1 MGGLWPS
8 HARERELDVVAIG
21 QNSLD
26 RVSVVDRMPTFGGKV
41 ETLAYHE
48 LPGGQIATAAL
59 ACARLGLRT
68 AYVGAVGDDEA
79 GERVLV
85 PLREAGVDCGGVQ
98 RVAGARTQ
106 LAVIVVDRETG
117 ERIVLWYR
125 DPRLSMPPQSLDL
138 DRIRSARCLLL
149 DAGDPS
155 TAATAARAARAAG
168 SAVILDADTLAPGL
182 PELLGQ
188 VDFPIV
194 SRSFAEA
201 FGESRTVRG
210 GLDAIA
216 ARGARLAVVTLGAS
230 GAVARAGERLIESP
244 AFRVEVVD
252 TTGAG
257 DVFHAAFAFALLQ
270 GWGRLRV
277 LRTAN
282 AAAALSCRAVGAQGG
297 LPDRAQLESFLAAQA
312 DREADGG

>member
-1 MGGLWPS
+1 M
-8 HARERELDVVAIG
+8 VAIG

-41 ETLAYHE
+41 AALDYHE

-68 AYVGAVGDDEA
+68 AYVGSVGDDQA
-79 GERVLV
+79 GEQVLV
-85 PLREAGVDCGGVQ
+85 PLRKAGIDCSGVQ
-98 RVAGARTQ
+98 RVPGARTQ

-155 TAATAARAARAAG
+155 TAATAARAAREAG
-168 SAVILDADTLAPGL
+168 SAVVLDADTLAPGL
-182 PELLGQ
+182 AELLGQ

-230 GAVARAGERLIESP
+230 GAVARAGERVIESP

-257 DVFHAAFAFALLQ
+257 DVFHAAFAWALLA
-270 GWGRLRV
+270 GEDAEGV
-277 LRTAN
+277 LRTAG
-282 AAAALSCRAVGAQGG
+282 AAAALACRALGAQGG
-297 LPDRAQLESFLAAQA
+297 LPTPDEIERFLRLQ
-312 DREADGG
+312 R

>member
-1 MGGLWPS
+1 MEALWR
-8 HARERELDVVAIG
+8 ADGDADFDVLALG

-26 RVSVVDRMPTFGGKV
+26 RVAVVDRLPAFGGK
-41 ETLAYHE
+41 LAAREYHE

-68 AYVGAVGDDEA
+68 AYVGSVGDDEA
-79 GERVLV
+79 GERVLA
-85 PLREAGVDCGGVQ
+85 PLRAAGIDCSGVK
-98 RVAGARTQ
+98 RVSGALTQ
-106 LAVIVVDRETG
+106 VAIILVDRETG
-117 ERIVLWYR
+117 ERIVFWYR
-125 DPRLSMPPQSLDL
+125 DPRLSLRPQDLDL
-138 DRIRSARCLLL
+138 DRIRRARALLV

-155 TAATAARAARAAG
+155 TAATAARIAREAG
-168 SAVILDADTLAPGL
+168 RAVVLDADTLAPGL

-201 FGESRTVRG
+201 FGDGRTARD

-216 ARGARLAVVTLGAS
+216 LRGTRLAVVTLGPS
-230 GAVARAGERLIESP
+230 GAVARQGERVIESP

-257 DVFHAAFAFALLQ
+257 DVFHAAFARALLD
-270 GWGRLRV
+270 GGDAETV
-277 LRTAN
+277 LRTAG
-282 AAAALSCRAVGAQGG
+282 AAAALACRALGAQGG
-297 LPDRAQLESFLAAQA
+297 IPTRDELERFLRLQ
-312 DREADGG
+312 R

>member
-1 MGGLWPS
+1 MGAPLWPS
-8 HARERELDVVAIG
+8 SARDRELDVVAIG

-41 ETLAYHE
+41 AALDYHE

-68 AYVGAVGDDEA
+68 AYVGSVGDDEA
-79 GERVLV
+79 GEQVLV
-85 PLREAGVDCGGVQ
+85 PLRKAGIDCSGVT
-98 RVAGARTQ
+98 RIPGARTQ

-138 DRIRSARCLLL
+138 DRIRAARCLLL

-155 TAATAARAARAAG
+155 TAATAARAAREAGAA
-168 SAVILDADTLAPGL
+168 VVLDADTLAPGL

-230 GAVARAGERLIESP
+230 GAVARAGERVIESP

-257 DVFHAAFAFALLQ
+257 DVFHAAFAWALLA
-270 GWGRLRV
+270 GDDAEGV
-277 LRTAN
+277 LRTAG
-282 AAAALSCRAVGAQGG
+282 AAAALACRALGAQGG
-297 LPDRAQLESFLAAQA
+297 LPTPDEIERLLRQQ
-312 DREADGG
+312 R

>member
-1 MGGLWPS
+1 MEGPLWPRDR
-8 HARERELDVVAIG
+8 RERDFDVLAIG

-26 RVSVVDRMPTFGGKV
+26 RVAVVDRIPAFGGKV
-41 ETLAYHE
+41 AARAVHE

-68 AYVGAVGDDEA
+68 AYVGSVGDDDA
-79 GERVLV
+79 GERVLE
-85 PLREAGVDCGGVQ
+85 PLRSAGIDCSGVR
-98 RVAGARTQ
+98 RVGGARTQ
-106 LAVIVVDRETG
+106 LAVILVDRETG
-117 ERIVLWYR
+117 ERSVVWYR
-125 DPRLSMPPQSLDL
+125 DPRLSLAPQDLDP
-138 DRIRSARCLLL
+138 DRIRAARALLL

-155 TAATAARAARAAG
+155 TAATAARRARESG
-168 SAVILDADTLAPGL
+168 VAVVLDADTPGPGL
-182 PELLGQ
+182 AELLGL

-201 FGESRTVRG
+201 FGEGRTVRD

-230 GAVARAGERLIESP
+230 GAVARAGERVIESP

-257 DVFHAAFAFALLQ
+257 DVFHAAFAWALL
-270 GWGRLRV
+270 GEGDAETV
-277 LRTAN
+277 LRTAG
-282 AAAALSCRAVGAQGG
+282 AAAALACRALGAQGG
-297 LPDRAQLESFLAAQA
+297 LPTPDDLERFLRQQ
-312 DREADGG
+312 R